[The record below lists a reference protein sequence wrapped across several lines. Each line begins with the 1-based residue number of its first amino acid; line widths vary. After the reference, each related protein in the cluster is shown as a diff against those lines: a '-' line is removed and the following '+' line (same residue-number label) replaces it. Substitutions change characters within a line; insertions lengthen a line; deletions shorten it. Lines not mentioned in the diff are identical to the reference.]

1 MKKFLLK
8 TAKIVGTTTD
18 KAWSQVHTFSPTE
31 DEKLLKRGHFLAV
44 ISLSDLAE
52 GIEPAAA
59 GKEMISRLHEEYYGH
74 LEEKVIHQL
83 AKALEQILAETKE
96 EAKVEIEAAALVEG
110 VIYFAIAGKGK
121 ILIQRKGKLAAILSG
136 EERKVEVASGRVE
149 SDDLFLLGSQKF
161 FSLLNEE
168 VIKTA
173 LSTNSTSEAAEL
185 LMPVVHKQE
194 EDGTTAATVLKLKAG
209 VEEKEV
215 LESEKEVSLEKK
227 PKAVSKRLVKEA
239 VSGKISRI
247 LRPITRTGQLFF
259 LRAGRKLKRRA
270 IYLSGEESRKQKSK
284 RTLITVA
291 LILAVLLLVS
301 VVLGARQKNRQQ
313 EGSGLEMILRQA
325 TIKKEEGEA
334 LIDLNPIR
342 ARQLLIEA
350 KGLIEEIDPE
360 ETTQAIFDFQA
371 ELEQSLSSVMREHEV
386 EPRSLFDLVIIK
398 DDAWG
403 NDLAVSGREMVV
415 FDQNKKTIYGVGID
429 GKNSSILTGG
439 EDLTGGQQVGAF
451 LPKIYLL
458 TDRGI
463 LQFDKETKR
472 QSLVIETDENWREI
486 VDLRAFGGN
495 LYLLDKQGEIWKY
508 PGLEGGF
515 GSYRHWVK
523 NEESDFSDAVGMSID
538 GSVWVLKS
546 DGRIWKYTQGT
557 RDAFVMSGLDKPLDN
572 PAAIFTDDDQEN
584 LYLLDKGNSRVV
596 VINKSGEYHSQYLWQ
611 GASEATALIASE
623 EEKKILLLS
632 GNKIYEIEI
641 K

>member
-18 KAWSQVHTFSPTE
+18 QAWSQVHTFSPTE

-44 ISLSDLAE
+44 ISLSDLAK

-74 LEEKVIHQL
+74 LEEKAIHQL

-96 EAKVEIEAAALVEG
+96 EAKVEIEAVALVEG

-121 ILIQRKGKLAAILSG
+121 ILIQRKGRLATILSG
-136 EERKVEVASGRVE
+136 KEKKVEVASGRVE
-149 SDDLFLLGSQKF
+149 SGDLFLLGSQKF
-161 FSLLNEE
+161 FSLLDEE

-173 LSTNSTSEAAEL
+173 LSANSTNEAAEL

-194 EDGTTAATVLKLKAG
+194 ENGATAASVLKLEAKI
-209 VEEKEV
+209 EEKEALDSEEV
-215 LESEKEVSLEKK
+215 LLEKK
-227 PKAVSKRLVKEA
+227 PEVVSKRLVKEM
-239 VSGKISRI
+239 VLGKISQI
-247 LRPITRTGQLFF
+247 LKPITKMGQMFF
-259 LRAGRKLKRRA
+259 LKVGKKLKRRA
-270 IYLSGEESRKQKSK
+270 IYLSGEESKKQKPK

-301 VVLGARQKNRQQ
+301 AVLGIRQKNRQQ
-313 EGSGLEMILRQA
+313 DGSGLGMILKQA

-350 KGLIEEIDPE
+350 RELIEEIDAE
-360 ETTQAIFDFQA
+360 NMTQAIFDLQA

-403 NDLAVSGREMVV
+403 NDLAVSGEEMIV
-415 FDQNKKTIYGVGID
+415 FDQSKKTIYKVGID

-439 EDLTGGQQVGAF
+439 EDLSGGQQVAAF

-463 LQFDKETKR
+463 LQFDRETKR
-472 QSLVIETDENWREI
+472 QSLVIETDENWGEI

-515 GSYRHWVK
+515 GSYRRWVK
-523 NEESDFSDAVGMSID
+523 NEEADFSNAVAMSID
-538 GSVWVLKS
+538 GSVWVLKN
-546 DGRIWKYTQGT
+546 DGRIWKYTQGVKDT
-557 RDAFVMSGLDKPLDN
+557 FVIAGLDKPLDN